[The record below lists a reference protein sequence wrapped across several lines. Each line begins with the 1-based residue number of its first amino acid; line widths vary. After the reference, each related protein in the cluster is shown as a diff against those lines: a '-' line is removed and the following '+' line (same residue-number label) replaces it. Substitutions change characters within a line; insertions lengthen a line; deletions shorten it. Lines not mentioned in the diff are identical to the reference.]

1 MATPPAFSDS
11 NDNHSS
17 SICCVSNAETFSS
30 SSDIPTADIAA
41 LRRLSENFEAI
52 FQSPEYVFCSDARIL
67 VLGSREVPIHRCIL
81 AARSPFFRSVFAAA
95 AKDRISKFK
104 LEDLAKDFD
113 VGYDALVSVLSYL
126 YTGRV
131 RPPPEGVCV
140 CVDEDCYHL
149 ACRPKVDFMVE
160 VLYASFTFQIAE
172 LVGLYQR
179 HLLDILDKVAIDDIP
194 VILSVAYI
202 CDKACSRLLAKCI
215 EVVKNSDLDAV
226 TLEKA
231 LPVEIA
237 KKIVGSQSN
246 SSLDMPDGLE
256 FPSKHVKRIHRAL
269 DSDDVELVRMLL
281 KEGHTT
287 LDDARALHYT
297 VSFCDSKITIELLEL
312 GLADV
317 NHRNMRG
324 YTVLHVAAIRKD
336 PKIIISLLTK
346 GAHPSDRTLDGRKA
360 LQIAKR
366 LTKSTD
372 YFKSMEEG
380 KASRN
385 DRLCIEILEQA
396 ESRDPLVGE
405 ASVSLALAG
414 DDLRNKLLYLE
425 NRVGLAK
432 LLFPT
437 EAKVAMELAKVDHTC
452 EVPVATRSSLTGG
465 NQGASVD
472 LNDAPFRMK
481 EEHLA
486 RFKALSRTVEF
497 GKCYFPRC
505 SAVLNTIMDNDDL
518 ANLAFE
524 NSEEQQQ
531 KRQRFME
538 IQDALAKAFSADKE
552 ENKRSVMSSSSS
564 SPSLEGFTTTF
575 GIR

>member
-17 SICCVSNAETFSS
+17 NISCVSNTDTFSS
-30 SSDIPTADIAA
+30 SPDFPAADVAS
-41 LRRLSENFEAI
+41 LRRLSDNLDAI
-52 FQSPEYVFCSDARIL
+52 FQSPQYGFCSDARIM
-67 VLGSREVPIHRCIL
+67 VSASRDVPVHRCIL
-81 AARSPFFRSVFAAA
+81 AARSPFFLSLFTAAP
-95 AKDRISKFK
+95 KDRTPK
-104 LEDLAKDFD
+104 LELKELAKDYD
-113 VGYDALVSVLSYL
+113 VGYDALVSVLAYL
-126 YTGRV
+126 YTGKV

-140 CVDEDCYHL
+140 CVDEDCCHL
-149 ACRPKVDFMVE
+149 ACRPKVDFMVQ
-160 VLYASFTFQIAE
+160 VLYASFNFQIAE
-172 LVGLYQR
+172 LVALYQR

-202 CDKACSRLLAKCI
+202 CEKACSRLLAKCI
-215 EVVKNSDLDAV
+215 EAVKNSDLDAV

-231 LPVEIA
+231 FPVEIA
-237 KKIVGSQSN
+237 QQIVRSESN
-246 SSLDMPDGLE
+246 SNPDMPDGMG
-256 FPSKHVKRIHRAL
+256 FPNKHARRIHGAL

-287 LDDARALHYT
+287 LDDACALHYA
-297 VSFCDSKITIELLEL
+297 VAFCDSKTTTELLEL

-324 YTVLHVAAIRKD
+324 YTVLHVAAMRKD
-336 PKIIISLLTK
+336 PKIIVSLLTK
-346 GAHPSDRTLDGRKA
+346 GAHPSHLTSDGRKA

-372 YFKSMEEG
+372 YYKSMEEG
-380 KASRN
+380 KASPN

-405 ASVSLALAG
+405 ASVSLAIAG
-414 DDLRNKLLYLE
+414 EDLRNRLLYLE

-437 EAKVAMELAKVDHTC
+437 EAKVAMELAKVDRTS
-452 EVPVATRSSLTGG
+452 EVPVAARSKLSGG
-465 NQGASVD
+465 NQGAAVD
-472 LNDAPFRMK
+472 LNDAPFRLK

-486 RFKALSRTVEF
+486 RFKALSRTVEL
-497 GKCYFPRC
+497 GKRYFPRC
-505 SAVLNTIMDNDDL
+505 SAVLNGIMDNDDL

-524 NSEEQQQ
+524 NAEEQLQ
-531 KRQRFME
+531 KKRRFLE
-538 IQDALAKAFSADKE
+538 IQDAVAKAFSEDKE
-552 ENKRSVMSSSSS
+552 DNRRCAMSSSSS
-564 SPSLEGFTTTF
+564 ASLEGSTTTF
-575 GIR
+575 SMR